1 MLELK
6 KSPLKPLKFTSV
18 SPSIQG
24 SQAKLLLNVPVT
36 GKQHAWTST
45 NHHALIYLLLFVHLK
60 NPEEKKYRI
69 LVLIKD

>member
-6 KSPLKPLKFTSV
+6 KSPLKPLKFASV

-45 NHHALIYLLLFVHLK
+45 NHNALIYLLLIVHIK

-69 LVLIKD
+69 VVVIKD